1 MSTLVV
7 SDLHLGA
14 RSGVDV
20 LRADRARAALLAAV
34 DVADE
39 LIVAGDLLE
48 LRDGPVDEALAAA
61 RPLLEAVGEAMVGRR
76 VVLVPGNHDHHLLAG
91 WRAERPRE
99 LGVEQLLE
107 PERASTYAGRI
118 AGWLEP
124 AQCVVAYPGLRVGEG
139 VYVTHGHYLDR
150 HITVPALEPLAL
162 RVAERLLRRRGDELE
177 GVDGYEAV
185 VAPVYAAAFELAQSA
200 PAPRGDG
207 GRGPA
212 TLSARAYRALAR
224 DGGGSRP
231 LHHRLAGRVGLPA
244 LVAAL
249 NAAGLGPLRPELSG
263 PRMRRSALEAMG
275 EVVARLDVQA
285 RHVVFGHTHRAG
297 PLPGDD
303 RGEWVTASGTRL
315 HNCGSWVRE
324 RFLGGPA
331 PQRSPYRAGAAVRL
345 EGGRDPEVC
354 HLLDE
359 AGVAPTVSRRSPA

>member
-1 MSTLVV
+1 VSTVV
-7 SDLHLGA
+7 ISDLHLGA

-20 LRADRARAALLAAV
+20 LRTERARAALLTAV
-34 DVADE
+34 DGADE

-48 LRDGPVDEALAAA
+48 LRDGPVDEALGAA
-61 RPLLEAVGEAMVGRR
+61 RPLLEQLGEAMGGRR
-76 VVLVPGNHDHHLLAG
+76 VVLVPGNHDHHLLSA

-99 LGVEQLLE
+99 LGAEQLIE
-107 PERASTYAGRI
+107 PERASPHAGRI

-124 AQCVVAYPGLRVGEG
+124 AQCVVSYPGLWVDDD

-162 RVAERLLRRRGDELE
+162 RVAERLLRRRGDQLA

-200 PAPRGDG
+200 PEPAGEG
-207 GRGPA
+207 GSGPA

-224 DGGGSRP
+224 DGAGSRP
-231 LHHRLAGRVGLPA
+231 LRHRLAGRVGLPA

-249 NAAGLGPLRPELSG
+249 NAAGLGPLRAELSG

-275 EVVARLDVQA
+275 EVVDRLGVPARQ
-285 RHVVFGHTHRAG
+285 VVFGHTHRAG
-297 PLPGDD
+297 PLADDD
-303 RGEWVTASGTRL
+303 RGEWVAPNGARL

-324 RFLGGPA
+324 RFLGGQV
-331 PQRSPYRAGAAVRL
+331 PQRSPYRAGVAVRL
-345 EGGRDPEVC
+345 EPGREPRLC

-359 AGVAPTVSRRSPA
+359 AVPRAVSGRSPA

>member
-1 MSTLVV
+1 VSTLVV

-20 LRADRARAALLAAV
+20 LRADRAQAALLAAV
-34 DVADE
+34 DGADE

-61 RPLLEAVGEAMVGRR
+61 RPLLKAVGEAMVGRR
-76 VVLVPGNHDHHLLAG
+76 VVLVPGNHDHQLLAG
-91 WRAERPRE
+91 WRAERPRK

-107 PERASTYAGRI
+107 PERASAYAGRI
-118 AGWLEP
+118 AGWLAP
-124 AQCVVAYPGLRVGEG
+124 AQCVVAYPGLRVGED

-200 PAPRGDG
+200 PAPRRDDG
-207 GRGPA
+207 GGAA

-224 DGGGSRP
+224 DGAGSRP

-249 NAAGLGPLRPELSG
+249 NAAGLGPLRAELSG

-275 EVVARLDVQA
+275 EVVARLDVGA

-297 PLPGDD
+297 PLPSDD
-303 RGEWVTASGTRL
+303 RGEWVTASGARL

-331 PQRSPYRAGAAVRL
+331 PQRSPYRAGAAVL
-345 EGGRDPEVC
+345 LQGGGAPEVR

-359 AGVAPTVSRRSPA
+359 AGTAPTVNRRSPA